1 MTDTIDILAGIAPGA
16 ALEKIRANRAAARDH
31 AEASHQALLLPQAPG
46 DVSLAERFAVAAFV
60 AALHRAP
67 EAVALYAE
75 GLAQHAGAALAEAVA
90 RAAEANAAAGPTGAF
105 PPGPL
110 SAEDSPAP
118 SFALPADVAAALGD
132 KLAAALAYAHFLIF
146 HPRDAA
152 PERFAP
158 LQAAGWTPDG
168 LVTLSQL
175 VAFLAFQIRVA
186 AGLRVLAATP

>member
-1 MTDTIDILAGIAPGA
+1 MTDTIDRLAGIAPGS
-16 ALEKIRANRAAARDH
+16 ALEKIRAGRPAARDH
-31 AEASHQALLLPQAPG
+31 AEASHRALLSPDAPG
-46 DVSLAERFAVAAFV
+46 DVSLAERFAVARFV
-60 AALHRAP
+60 AGLHGAP
-67 EAVALYAE
+67 EAVALYAA
-75 GLAQHAGAALAEAVA
+75 GLAQHGGAALAEAVA
-90 RAAEANAAAGPTGAF
+90 QAAAATAATGPRGAF

-118 SFALPADVAAALGD
+118 GFALPPAVAALLGA
-132 KLAAALAYAHFLIF
+132 KLATAFAYAHFLVF

-186 AGLRVLAATP
+186 AGLRVLATTP